1 MGSYDDTA
9 SKVDTLARARGIAG
23 MMVTAPDKD
32 DGFDA
37 EKILLDFNTL
47 PPAEMLRQYLEH
59 MATYDTLPIDPAGD
73 KVRLYRGEWSIWSG
87 FPGTGK
93 TTFIRQM
100 ACHFLQLLKAG
111 ECIFI
116 ATLEQDPRWYLV
128 EMAATAAGVETA
140 SEEQMQLFIDTY
152 GAQLKIWGKIGLAS
166 HKEIFA
172 TIRHLAETNGCKHA
186 IIDSLMALDIDS
198 TDNESQRQFANLV
211 SASARAK
218 GVHIH
223 LVAHPRKPLAPDQA
237 PNVWDI
243 AGASD
248 LGRLA
253 FNVFFL
259 RRGPEV
265 VGFPYITNMLLHVL
279 KQRTSGKIGEQQGYF
294 YTQQRQFHVDQHA
307 TSATRYLPEAAYP
320 SAGIDEEIPEHI
332 AHPAAFRVEREPI
345 DDATWLSP
353 LPEHN
358 GSERNDNESVK
369 SAWEL

>member
-1 MGSYDDTA
+1 VSSYEDTA
-9 SKVDTLARARGIAG
+9 SKVDVLARARGIASV
-23 MMVTAPDKD
+23 MVSAAPE

-37 EKILLDFNTL
+37 EKILLDFNLL
-47 PPAEMLRQYLEH
+47 PAAEMLAQYRAH
-59 MATYDTLPIDPAGD
+59 MGTFDTLPIDPEGA

-100 ACHFLQLLKAG
+100 ACRCLQLLKAG
-111 ECIFI
+111 ECVFI

-140 SEEQMQLFIDTY
+140 TEEQMQSFLDTY
-152 GAQLKIWGKIGLAS
+152 GAQLKIWGKIGIAS

-172 TIRHLAETNGCKHA
+172 TVRHLAKTNGCRHA

-198 TDNESQRQFANLV
+198 TDNEDQRQFANLV
-211 SASARAK
+211 SATARAF

-253 FNVFFL
+253 FNVFFI
-259 RRGPEV
+259 RRGPDV
-265 VGFPYITNMLLHVL
+265 VGFPDISNMLLHVL
-279 KQRTSGKIGEQQGYF
+279 KQRTSGLIGEQQAYF
-294 YTQQRQFHVDQHA
+294 YRRQRQFHVDQHA
-307 TSATRYLPEAAYP
+307 THPTRYLPDGVYP
-320 SAGIDEEIPEHI
+320 ETGIDEDVPEHV
-332 AHPAAFRVEREPI
+332 AHPASFRVEREAYSTP
-345 DDATWLSP
+345 
-353 LPEHN
+353 
-358 GSERNDNESVK
+358 ESVSK
-369 SAWEL
+369 PWEI

>member
-1 MGSYDDTA
+1 MNSYDETA
-9 SKVDTLARARGIAG
+9 SKIDTLARARGIAN
-23 MMVTAPDKD
+23 MMVTAPPED
-32 DGFDA
+32 DFDA
-37 EKILLDFNTL
+37 EKILLDFNQL
-47 PPAEMLRQYLEH
+47 PPAEMLKQYVAH
-59 MATYDTLPIDPAGD
+59 MGDFDTLPVDPAGD
-73 KVRLYRGEWSIWSG
+73 MVRLYRGEWSIWSG

-100 ACHFLQLLKAG
+100 ACHFLKLLKAG
-111 ECIFI
+111 ECVFI

-140 SEEQMQLFIDTY
+140 TEEQMQSFIDTF
-152 GAQLKIWGKIGLAS
+152 GDQLKIWGKIGLAS

-198 TDNESQRQFANLV
+198 TDNEDQRQFANLV

-253 FNVFFL
+253 FNVFFI

-265 VGFPYITNMLLHVL
+265 VGFPHISNMLLHVL
-279 KQRTSGKIGEQQGYF
+279 KQRTSGRIGEKTGFF
-294 YTQQRQFHVDQHA
+294 YSKQRQFHVDQYA
-307 TSATRYLPEAAYP
+307 TSPTRYLPDDKYP
-320 SAGIDEEIPEHI
+320 EVGIDEEIPEHI
-332 AHPAAFRVEREPI
+332 ANPGAFRVERENLAIP
-345 DDATWLSP
+345 
-353 LPEHN
+353 
-358 GSERNDNESVK
+358 G
-369 SAWEL
+369 WEFS